1 VSVRALALK
10 TKAEWLDART
20 QGLGASDAA
29 AVLGA
34 SPWKSPFKL
43 YCEKIGLV
51 DPSVEETEAMEWGG
65 LLEPIIAEK
74 YERETRRSLIDHGR
88 FTLQISEER
97 PFLFATLDRE
107 ILRREQHE
115 TPGVLEIKTT
125 GIYRAEEW
133 AEEPPLVYQIQ
144 LQHQMAVMGWAWG
157 SLAVLIGG
165 QRFLWTDIER
175 NDRFVVALLAAE
187 AEFWRRVELGDPPPV
202 DGMESTREAIIALYP
217 KDSGETIALPTD
229 AAALDES
236 RREAIADMLVIKA
249 KLDTAENGLK
259 AMIGDASKGV
269 LPGGG
274 AYTWKLQK
282 RAAHDVAASE
292 FRVLRRTDK

>member
-88 FTLQISEER
+88 FTLQVSEER

-133 AEEPPLVYQIQ
+133 AEEPPIVYQIQ

-175 NDRFVVALLAAE
+175 NDRFIALLLERE
-187 AEFWRRVELGDPPPV
+187 AEFWARIEKLDPPAP
-202 DGMESTREAIIALYP
+202 DANAKELLAKLYP
-217 KDSGETIALPTD
+217 RDDGASVSLPPEAVEWDARLRDAKDQIAHWTTVKDDAESLLKGSIGEATY
-229 AAALDES
+229 
-236 RREAIADMLVIKA
+236 
-249 KLDTAENGLK
+249 
-259 AMIGDASKGV
+259 GV
-269 LPGGG
+269 LLDGTRYQWKTSDRMG
-274 AYTWKLQK
+274 YTVDPTTV
-282 RAAHDVAASE
+282 RT
-292 FRVLRRTDK
+292 LRRLKS